1 VPNSWFGLP
10 ITLVMRLTFCLAIWA
25 TTCFRQVLAVASY
38 DEYRDADVEQSGYL
52 PNFNMDPSVVD
63 SAAFGQLWKVAFNTD
78 ELVWILSLSPI
89 ERRQADYFG
98 SNFPCRQTKSYH
110 DADALKL
117 DGSCVEGHLA
127 IWKANKR

>member
-1 VPNSWFGLP
+1 
-10 ITLVMRLTFCLAIWA
+10 MRLTFCLAIWA

-78 ELVWILSLSPI
+78 ELVWIPSLSTI
-89 ERRQADYFG
+89 ERSQA
-98 SNFPCRQTKSYH
+98 T
-110 DADALKL
+110 
-117 DGSCVEGHLA
+117 
-127 IWKANKR
+127 